1 MLVVVQSQADL
12 LEVVGALD
20 PPRRLSRRLHG
31 GEQKGDQDGDDR
43 DDDEQFDQG
52 EAALRSLT
60 HDKFL
65 VIRWIRICSKNDR
78 VING

>member
-1 MLVVVQSQADL
+1 VQGQADL
-12 LEVVGALD
+12 LEVVGALH
-20 PPRRLSRRLHG
+20 PPHRLARRLDG
-31 GEQKGDQDGDDR
+31 GEQQGDQHGDDR

-60 HDKFL
+60 HGKL
-65 VIRWIRICSKNDR
+65 LAVACIRVCGKNDG

>member
-1 MLVVVQSQADL
+1 MQSQPDL

-20 PPRRLSRRLHG
+20 PPRRFPRRLHG
-31 GEQKGDQDGDDR
+31 GEQQSDQDGDDR
-43 DDDEQFDQG
+43 DDDEQLDQG

-60 HDKFL
+60 HGKLL
-65 VIRWIRICSKNDR
+65 VVGCVRVCRMNDG